1 MTRPSP
7 SQSLPAF
14 IQPMLASSGTAFD
27 DDTYL
32 FEIKWNGMRMLAFL
46 ETPGYRLLNRHGIDT
61 TSRYPEF
68 AFLAGLPPGTLLDGE
83 MVVFR
88 DGQPDLPLLQGRD
101 KTRSA
106 LKTRTLSQAQ
116 PATYLAFDLLYEKFV
131 PLLDRPLAE
140 RRRRLE
146 CLLRSWSHPRLVL
159 SQGIVGQGRML
170 FAETCR
176 QNLEGIMAKRLAS
189 PYRPGKRGSD
199 WIKIKRR
206 LEMLCV
212 IIGFTPRG
220 TRDFANLILA
230 AEDQGQLRAAGKVKN
245 GLRPEVRARLNAW
258 LWTHGQER
266 PVVPCRWAARWVRPE
281 LFCRVSCL
289 ELTRRGEW
297 CFPVCEQLL
306 WGPPE

>member
-1 MTRPSP
+1 
-7 SQSLPAF
+7 
-14 IQPMLASSGTAFD
+14 
-27 DDTYL
+27 
-32 FEIKWNGMRMLAFL
+32 
-46 ETPGYRLLNRHGIDT
+46 
-61 TSRYPEF
+61 
-68 AFLAGLPPGTLLDGE
+68 
-83 MVVFR
+83 MVVLR
-88 DGQPDLPLLQGRD
+88 DGQPDLALLQGRD

-106 LKTRTLSQAQ
+106 LKTRTLSQTQ
-116 PATYLAFDLLYEKFV
+116 PATFVAFDLLHEKFV

-140 RRRRLE
+140 RRERLE
-146 CLLRSWSHPRLVL
+146 ALLRQHGSHPRLVL
-159 SQGIVGQGRML
+159 SQGLVGQGRML

-206 LEMLCV
+206 LEMQCV

-220 TRDFANLILA
+220 TSDFASLILA
-230 AEDQGQLRAAGKVKN
+230 AEDQGYLRLVGKVKH
-245 GLRPEVRARLNAW
+245 GLRPEVRTRLKAW
-258 LWTHGQER
+258 LWTHGQEL

-289 ELTRRGEW
+289 ELSRRGEC

-306 WGPPE
+306 WEPRR